1 MQVKRECNLAHWAC
15 HTPVYISIG
24 PVLWNVNVER
34 HSQFC
39 TDFFSLRNK
48 REGER
53 EGENSSTSGKIKT
66 FFPKTMIAYSRR
78 MYVFFLL
85 SKF

>member
-53 EGENSSTSGKIKT
+53 GRGLFNLWENQDIFSQNDDSI
-66 FFPKTMIAYSRR
+66 
-78 MYVFFLL
+78 
-85 SKF
+85 